1 MFKQTKMNNK
11 VNNLTEDQEDLN
23 AVSTDLTKSVLM
35 EHDAGVHLTFLSRT
49 LLFIPEIYFIL
60 FYSIEN

>member
-1 MFKQTKMNNK
+1 MINQ
-11 VNNLTEDQEDLN
+11 VNSLTEDQNILK
-23 AVSTDLTKSVLM
+23 VVPIDLTKSVLM
-35 EHDAGVHLTFLSRT
+35 EHDAGIHLTFLSRT

>member
-49 LLFIPEIYFIL
+49 IL
-60 FYSIEN
+60 F